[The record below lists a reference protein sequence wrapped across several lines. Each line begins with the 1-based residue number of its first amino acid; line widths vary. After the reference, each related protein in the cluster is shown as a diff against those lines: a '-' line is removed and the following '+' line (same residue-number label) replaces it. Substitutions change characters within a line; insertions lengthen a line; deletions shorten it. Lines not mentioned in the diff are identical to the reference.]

1 MAKTQTRLFLVS
13 GDDLDQIRQRGDE
26 LVRQCSGGANDPFS
40 LDVFKPQEGKD
51 PSDLLTECL
60 RSLRTPSFF
69 GAKTVGLLEFPV
81 FEKEPAK
88 SKLPAE
94 KEPARTK
101 TGKEKES
108 AKSKAGSDLS
118 PVEKLLAELAAFVDE
133 LPENLLVVIS
143 GPDIDKRKSLF
154 KICQAKGEVEI
165 LEKPKVTD
173 RKWQEN
179 MGAYIVGRAQAK
191 GLELEPG
198 VVEFL
203 SMALGTETGRVDN
216 ELEKLSIFVAGRRIP
231 LKAAQ
236 ELVAAEGE
244 SIVWS
249 LTSAVGDRKADTAL
263 AELNTLLGMPGGND
277 DSKIITFILALAG
290 FLRQLLQIRILM
302 RLRKLTRP
310 EQFGDAIER
319 MDDTAREEFADSGL
333 SFFANKLHPYRAKIL
348 AKQALNYS
356 EIELQEAISC
366 MRDLNLASVS
376 SSADRRAMLE
386 EAILRI
392 AAPPFRRRR

>member
-1 MAKTQTRLFLVS
+1 M
-13 GDDLDQIRQRGDE
+13 
-26 LVRQCSGGANDPFS
+26 
-40 LDVFKPQEGKD
+40 
-51 PSDLLTECL
+51 
-60 RSLRTPSFF
+60 
-69 GAKTVGLLEFPV
+69 
-81 FEKEPAK
+81 
-88 SKLPAE
+88 
-94 KEPARTK
+94 
-101 TGKEKES
+101 
-108 AKSKAGSDLS
+108 
-118 PVEKLLAELAAFVDE
+118 
-133 LPENLLVVIS
+133 
-143 GPDIDKRKSLF
+143 
-154 KICQAKGEVEI
+154 
-165 LEKPKVTD
+165 
-173 RKWQEN
+173 
-179 MGAYIVGRAQAK
+179 
-191 GLELEPG
+191 
-198 VVEFL
+198 
-203 SMALGTETGRVDN
+203 
-216 ELEKLSIFVAGRRIP
+216 
-231 LKAAQ
+231 KAAQ